1 MTEQE
6 KYVLAASAVFK
17 DCLKVLNQ
25 RSLKYTGTG
34 DPFARVRESADIA
47 DVTPVQGIM
56 TRFGDKIGR
65 LKLILRQEVP
75 DGVDTSATDESLAD
89 TLIDAINYLVILKLF
104 METGGGDF
112 FDDFLSEAGLA
123 PDPQLKL
130 PTFAEDEEPK
140 DGWFQ
145 KLFKS

>member
-34 DPFARVRESADIA
+34 DPFARVYESAEIA

-65 LKLILRQEVP
+65 LKLILRQELV
-75 DGVDTSATDESLAD
+75 DGAAATAEDESLAD
-89 TLIDAINYLVILKLF
+89 TLHDAINYLVILKLLLDSD
-104 METGGGDF
+104 GGANLDAI
-112 FDDFLSEAGLA
+112 LSDAGLL

-130 PTFAEDEEPK
+130 PTFAEGDEPK

>member
-17 DCLKVLNQ
+17 DCLRVLNQ

-34 DPFARVRESADIA
+34 DPFARVYESAEIA
-47 DVTPVQGIM
+47 GVTMAQGIM

-65 LKLILRQEVP
+65 LKLILRQELV
-75 DGVDTSATDESLAD
+75 DGADTTAADESLAD
-89 TLIDAINYLVILKLF
+89 TIHDAINYLVILKLLLDSD
-104 METGGGDF
+104 GGNNLDAI
-112 FDDFLSEAGLA
+112 LSEAGLL

-130 PTFAEDEEPK
+130 PTFAEGDEPK

-145 KLFKS
+145 KFFKS

>member
-34 DPFARVRESADIA
+34 DPFARIYESADIA

-56 TRFGDKIGR
+56 TRFGDKVGR
-65 LKLILRQEVP
+65 LKLLLRQEVP
-75 DGVDTSATDESLAD
+75 AIEDLSAVDESMED

-104 METGGGDF
+104 INTGGGAQ
-112 FDDFLSEAGLA
+112 FDAILSDAGLL

-130 PTFAEDEEPK
+130 PTFAEGDEPK